1 MESMNL
7 WKFDYEFDKER
18 LLLEA
23 KNPIGYG
30 PGEGINTER
39 TYYSRGNGEAEVV
52 DKADI
57 QDYLEK
63 EPFHIKLARE
73 KLNMYVKTKEADSS
87 YALEISKYFN
97 ELIDMPC
104 YPRFFIYLKGLKM
117 PWHKDVL
124 TQCSIN
130 LLLTDNP
137 DPIRFQA
144 GEEIYTVALL
154 NTQALHSVHTTK
166 DRYLFRLSF
175 HENSWKEVKDVM
187 EVRL

>member
-1 MESMNL
+1 MEGMSL

-97 ELIDMPC
+97 ELTGMRCQPK
-104 YPRFFIYLKGLKM
+104 FFIYLKGLKL
-117 PWHKDVL
+117 PWHKDVKIE
-124 TQCSIN
+124 CSIN
-130 LLLTDNP
+130 LILTDSP
-137 DPIRFQA
+137 DPVRFK
-144 GEEIYTVALL
+144 GKEEIYTIGLL
-154 NTQALHSVHTTK
+154 NTQTLHSVHTTK

-175 HENSWKEVKDVM
+175 QENTWQEVKNAL